1 MQYILLARI
10 PVSKSRPQSLLECDT
25 IVSSCEYDA
34 YNYIYTCTQG
44 AVLGP
49 GEFFE
54 GLALGGREFFSSTV
68 GKDG

>member
-1 MQYILLARI
+1 M
-10 PVSKSRPQSLLECDT
+10 LECDT
-25 IVSSCEYDA
+25 IVSSCEYD
-34 YNYIYTCTQG
+34 IYTCTQG

>member
-1 MQYILLARI
+1 M
-10 PVSKSRPQSLLECDT
+10 SRPVQ
-25 IVSSCEYDA
+25 IAGMRYIRIAFSCEYDA
-34 YNYIYTCTQG
+34 YTCAQG

-54 GLALGGREFFSSTV
+54 GLALGGREFFSSTI